1 MRSLFARLDSLST
14 EISALRAQVS
24 AITPLSSTHDS
35 LSSQV
40 QRIDGSL
47 TQLTVAVES
56 LQARSDSSDAPK
68 RPNPGASN
76 GVSSSG
82 GVSLSTSPSPIP
94 PPSTNTADSRFNIVI
109 LGIPKGTPRLAR
121 ISSDASAVMDV
132 LSEVSPDG
140 HPPVFTRDS
149 GRLGHYRQDSSTPR
163 PLLVTLNSTFG
174 VSSVLSHCRHLT
186 SRVSIRPDLS
196 FTAHKERGLYFRERC
211 KLIDTGVN
219 KSFIKIKKSGLY
231 VSGKLAGRVVWSG
244 PFQVEREEGSGDTA
258 IPNVCLA
265 LRSVRANQIARATC
279 CFPSHV
285 IVIRLLS
292 QWRRE
297 NNQIHGQSKKI
308 SELKATLAAHS

>member
-140 HPPVFTRDS
+140 HPPVFTRDC

-174 VSSVLSHCRHLT
+174 VSSVLSNCHRLT
-186 SRVSIRPDLS
+186 SRVSIRPDL
-196 FTAHKERGLYFRERC
+196 
-211 KLIDTGVN
+211 
-219 KSFIKIKKSGLY
+219 
-231 VSGKLAGRVVWSG
+231 RVK
-244 PFQVEREEGSGDTA
+244 REGSTFVSDVNSL
-258 IPNVCLA
+258 ILV
-265 LRSVRANQIARATC
+265 
-279 CFPSHV
+279 
-285 IVIRLLS
+285 
-292 QWRRE
+292 
-297 NNQIHGQSKKI
+297 
-308 SELKATLAAHS
+308 